1 MDAQRIIIL
10 KDVLQQ
16 PRISSHTTVINYPQ
30 LINWIKRGIFLL
42 HLWRYKEARLLTYR
56 LDVLPN
62 PFLTAVFLRLLSRK
76 TCFLDDEQGRSM
88 EITIALLFKLLYRCL
103 KDLHRKS
110 GLISKVEWEIMCL
123 AASDGDHSNRPSLN
137 ISARP
142 VYLRTDL
149 WFGVRSG
156 GSVGHTAGVL
166 NQLDQFSGKPVFL
179 ATAAIPTVRDDLEIH
194 YISPEAAFWDFRELP
209 SLHFNETF
217 ERNARKLLNGER
229 LSFIYQRYS
238 LNNYSGVALSRELKL
253 PFVLEYNGSEIWIHR
268 KWMRRLKYESLSE
281 RIELLN
287 LKGADVVVVVSQ
299 AMKDELVARGIDP
312 KKILVNPNG
321 VDPEKYNPEVDGS
334 RVRRTHN
341 ISNKD
346 IVVGFIGTFGPWHG
360 AEVLVE
366 AFGKLIQAYPTYR
379 NRVRLLMIGDGMKMG
394 QVKEQVVR
402 FALEEVGILTG
413 LVDQN
418 EGPAYLAACDMF
430 VSPHIPNP
438 DGTPFFGSPTKLF
451 EYMAMGKGIVASDL
465 EQIGEVLE
473 HGATAW
479 LVNPG
484 DVESLTMGLKTLI
497 DDEDLRYKLGL
508 AARREAVA
516 KYTWQEHTKKIIE
529 RLEEQYG

>member
-1 MDAQRIIIL
+1 LNAERIIIL
-10 KDVLQQ
+10 NDVLQQ
-16 PRISSHTTVINYPQ
+16 PRASTNTAIVNYTKLIS
-30 LINWIKRGIFLL
+30 WIKRGIFLL
-42 HLWRYKEARLLTYR
+42 HLLRYKEARLLTYR

-88 EITIALLFKLLYRCL
+88 EITVALLFKLLYRCL
-103 KDLHRKS
+103 KDLHRRS
-110 GLISKVEWEIMCL
+110 GLISKVEREIMSL
-123 AASDGDHSNRPSLN
+123 AASNDDHSKRVSLN

-166 NQLDQFSGKPVFL
+166 NQLDRVSGKPIFL
-179 ATAAIPTVRDDLEIH
+179 ATAVIPTVRDDLEVH
-194 YISPEAAFWDFRELP
+194 YISPDDAFWDFRELP
-209 SLHFNETF
+209 TFYFNDAF
-217 ERNARKLLNGER
+217 ESDARKLLSGEK

-238 LNNYSGVALSRELKL
+238 LNNYTGVKLSRYYNI

-299 AMKDELVARGIDP
+299 VMKDELVARGIHP
-312 KKILVNPNG
+312 QKILVNPNG
-321 VDPEKYNPEVDGS
+321 VDPEKYNPEIDGS
-334 RVRRTHN
+334 RIRRTYN
-341 ISNKD
+341 LSDKD

-366 AFGKLIQAYPTYR
+366 AFGKLIQAYPAYR
-379 NRVRLLMIGDGMKMG
+379 NRVRLLMIGDGVKMG

-402 FALEEVGILTG
+402 FALEEVCILTG

-418 EGPAYLAACDMF
+418 EGPSYLAACDTF
-430 VSPHIPNP
+430 VSPHVPNP

-479 LVNPG
+479 LVIPG
-484 DVESLTMGLKTLI
+484 DVASLTTGLKTLI
-497 DDEDLRYKLGL
+497 DDEELRHRLGI

-516 KYTWQEHTKKIIE
+516 KYTWQEHTKRIIE
-529 RLEEQYG
+529 RLEEQCG